1 MAITFERLIRFENF
15 FNFVFTE
22 CFAIYYRKQHYNCIK
37 SKEDMA
43 FENIY
48 YAISRKLVDLVRFN
62 NCFHQHI
69 QRPWFQDNFFINV
82 RKLIFIKKFS
92 AE

>member
-1 MAITFERLIRFENF
+1 
-15 FNFVFTE
+15 
-22 CFAIYYRKQHYNCIK
+22 
-37 SKEDMA
+37 MA

-48 YAISRKLVDLVRFN
+48 YAISRKLVVRFK
-62 NCFHQHI
+62 NCFNQHI

-92 AE
+92 AEWSSYLYGVFLLYWSNVLTERFSVLYKNQTKEDTSF

>member
-1 MAITFERLIRFENF
+1 MFDLKNL

-22 CFAIYYRKQHYNCIK
+22 YFAIYYRKQHYNWIK
-37 SKEDMA
+37 IKEDVA
-43 FENIY
+43 FENID
-48 YAISRKLVDLVRFN
+48 YAISRKLVVRFK